1 MPSRAART
9 RAVPLQGAVTFSP
22 QPDSMAGTVDTLSSR
37 LAAKLPAGLC
47 QYGTRRAGR
56 ENARWLFICPRLLSR
71 LLYQCR
77 AVVGD
82 AMVGDAHGSAWTL
95 SCSENLHNV
104 PSFKWDQGFD
114 SEMPNHFQ
122 VKANVSL
129 MCPHPRV
136 KFLAW
141 LSMAPHSDTAE

>member
-22 QPDSMAGTVDTLSSR
+22 QPDSVAGTADALSSR
-37 LAAKLPAGLC
+37 LAAKLLAGLC
-47 QYGTRRAGR
+47 RYGTRRAGR
-56 ENARWLFICPRLLSR
+56 ENARWLFTCPRAAC

-82 AMVGDAHGSAWTL
+82 AVVGDAHGSAWTL
-95 SCSENLHNV
+95 SRSENLHDM
-104 PSFKWDQGFD
+104 PSSKWDQGFD
-114 SEMPNHFQ
+114 SEMPKHFQ
-122 VKANVSL
+122 DKANVSL

-136 KFLAW
+136 TFLAW